1 MELRNLITGQPEADV
16 DLTDIGGLD
25 PAIDNLTP
33 EDLAN
38 EDLAKLLNDLRIAY
52 RNAGE
57 PSFRNLAILTNRQ
70 LSASTISR
78 MFKARTP
85 PKWKSLAFLLRAL
98 NVPQRETARWHA
110 QWAKAVNKIKP
121 IVDPDLAHE
130 VQASAPALAT
140 PCLQCGALVADAD
153 IHREWHQKLAQAE
166 GLLGALEQRS
176 NRMSQ
181 LPTSN
186 GSLVATRPARGG
198 PPPDDPRAAV
208 PRRRG

>member
-1 MELRNLITGQPEADV
+1 MGLRELITRHAETDLDV
-16 DLTDIGGLD
+16 VNVDGPDPTTEDLTRDG
-25 PAIDNLTP
+25 PV
-33 EDLAN
+33 N
-38 EDLAKLLNDLRIAY
+38 EDLAKLLNDLRVTY

-85 PKWKSLAFLLRAL
+85 PKWKSLAVLLRAL
-98 NVPQRETARWHA
+98 NVPQRDTAHWHA

-121 IVDPDLAHE
+121 IVDPDVAHD

-140 PCLQCGALVADAD
+140 PCLQCGALVADAA
-153 IHREWHQKLAQAE
+153 IHREWHRKLAQAE

-186 GSLVATRPARGG
+186 GSLGATRPARNGS
-198 PPPDDPRAAV
+198 PPDDQRPAV